1 MRLRSGLR
9 RHILRATEASSPVGI
24 MAKHSKRILVA
35 DDEESI
41 RRLLEYNLRKFGFEP
56 VLVKN
61 GSEAI
66 LAASDDLTCVLV
78 DLKMPEV
85 GGLAVLEHLKKA
97 HPDVPV
103 IIMSAVGQLKDA
115 DEPEWPHQK
124 EQLASCQGLVS
135 DLQSTGS
142 FCPRMRWKKSNLSSR

>member
-1 MRLRSGLR
+1 
-9 RHILRATEASSPVGI
+9 

-41 RRLLEYNLRKFGFEP
+41 RRLREYNLRKFGFEP

-103 IIMSAVGQLKDA
+103 IIMSIMVNLAAWLTPYAK
-115 DEPEWPHQK
+115 
-124 EQLASCQGLVS
+124 ASCKVTCFGSWLNKLSKLVWEINS
-135 DLQSTGS
+135 L
-142 FCPRMRWKKSNLSSR
+142 MIKSKQADKFV

>member
-1 MRLRSGLR
+1 
-9 RHILRATEASSPVGI
+9 

-41 RRLLEYNLRKFGFEP
+41 RRLREYNLRKFGFEP

-103 IIMSAVGQLKDA
+103 IIMSKEGEGSRASTRPNYGQSRGVAYTLC
-115 DEPEWPHQK
+115 E
-124 EQLASCQGLVS
+124 SF
-135 DLQSTGS
+135 LQSYVFWLMVEQTIQTCLGDKQ
-142 FCPRMRWKKSNLSSR
+142 PND

>member
-1 MRLRSGLR
+1 
-9 RHILRATEASSPVGI
+9 

-41 RRLLEYNLRKFGFEP
+41 RRLREYNLRKFGFEP

-97 HPDVPV
+97 H
-103 IIMSAVGQLKDA
+103 
-115 DEPEWPHQK
+115 
-124 EQLASCQGLVS
+124 
-135 DLQSTGS
+135 
-142 FCPRMRWKKSNLSSR
+142 